1 MEYTLFT
8 KLAAEFVGTA
18 VLMVFGNGAVANAEL
33 KNTKGYH
40 AGWLNIAMGYGF
52 GVMFPVLMFGGVS
65 GAHINPAMTL
75 AQAVN
80 GMFPWNEVLP
90 YIIAQLLGAVAGQ
103 LIVYVTYLPHY
114 KDTDDA
120 EAILGTFCTTDAH
133 NDRVNYFLNEFFGT
147 FMLVLGALCCL
158 SLPWGKANPAAASIV
173 VGFIVWGLVTSM
185 GGPTGPGLNPARDL
199 MPRLLHAILPIPN
212 KGDSR
217 WGKKMYSNH
226 GAASQTMANSGCGP
240 TSMAD
245 IVATLKDASVN
256 PYTLAQ
262 LSMKW
267 GTRTYSDGTA
277 WGFFAKVQAHYGFSR
292 MIQTTSLATLKACL
306 DAGGYVVCSMGPGY
320 WTKGG
325 HFICAWKY
333 DDAYI
338 YCNDPA
344 SSTRKRQ
351 SQTDFVRQRKQF
363 FCFYA

>member
-147 FMLVLGALCCL
+147 FMLVLGAPV
-158 SLPWGKANPAAASIV
+158 S
-173 VGFIVWGLVTSM
+173 
-185 GGPTGPGLNPARDL
+185 
-199 MPRLLHAILPIPN
+199 
-212 KGDSR
+212 
-217 WGKKMYSNH
+217 
-226 GAASQTMANSGCGP
+226 
-240 TSMAD
+240 
-245 IVATLKDASVN
+245 
-256 PYTLAQ
+256 YTHL
-262 LSMKW
+262 
-267 GTRTYSDGTA
+267 R
-277 WGFFAKVQAHYGFSR
+277 AHE
-292 MIQTTSLATLKACL
+292 T
-306 DAGGYVVCSMGPGY
+306 
-320 WTKGG
+320 
-325 HFICAWKY
+325 
-333 DDAYI
+333 
-338 YCNDPA
+338 
-344 SSTRKRQ
+344 
-351 SQTDFVRQRKQF
+351 
-363 FCFYA
+363 

>member
-1 MEYTLFT
+1 MEYTFFT

-173 VGFIVWGLVTSM
+173 VGFIVGPLGLVLVVYYVRRRCPKCHKFTLRQESQR
-185 GGPTGPGLNPARDL
+185 GQCRERHPRACLVLRAAPAR
-199 MPRLLHAILPIPN
+199 
-212 KGDSR
+212 
-217 WGKKMYSNH
+217 
-226 GAASQTMANSGCGP
+226 GARP
-240 TSMAD
+240 
-245 IVATLKDASVN
+245 
-256 PYTLAQ
+256 AQ
-262 LSMKW
+262 D
-267 GTRTYSDGTA
+267 GVPGAGQRRT
-277 WGFFAKVQAHYGFSR
+277 W
-292 MIQTTSLATLKACL
+292 L
-306 DAGGYVVCSMGPGY
+306 DAHAGP
-320 WTKGG
+320 
-325 HFICAWKY
+325 
-333 DDAYI
+333 DAARRV
-338 YCNDPA
+338 PVQGA
-344 SSTRKRQ
+344 
-351 SQTDFVRQRKQF
+351 VRLSITLTIAGIRLA
-363 FCFYA
+363 CW

>member
-1 MEYTLFT
+1 MSGQFIAHVVLVDNVVAVHAVHIDIDSRSF
-8 KLAAEFVGTA
+8 KFFLRHLARLNFLDAVHVEVCDAFAFGFEALGADKFFSVDYERLAEFVGTA

-217 WGKKMYSNH
+217 WGEAWIPVVAPIA
-226 GAASQTMANSGCGP
+226 GA
-240 TSMAD
+240 
-245 IVATLKDASVN
+245 IVGAFLFKV
-256 PYTLAQ
+256 L
-262 LSMKW
+262 
-267 GTRTYSDGTA
+267 
-277 WGFFAKVQAHYGFSR
+277 FA
-292 MIQTTSLATLKACL
+292 
-306 DAGGYVVCSMGPGY
+306 
-320 WTKGG
+320 
-325 HFICAWKY
+325 
-333 DDAYI
+333 
-338 YCNDPA
+338 
-344 SSTRKRQ
+344 
-351 SQTDFVRQRKQF
+351 
-363 FCFYA
+363 

>member
-158 SLPWGKANPAAASIV
+158 SLPSGQGEPGRRIHRRRLHRVGPRDLHGRPDRPWSEPCPRPHAA
-173 VGFIVWGLVTSM
+173 
-185 GGPTGPGLNPARDL
+185 PPARH
-199 MPRLLHAILPIPN
+199 PA
-212 KGDSR
+212 DSEQGR
-217 WGKKMYSNH
+217 FPLGR
-226 GAASQTMANSGCGP
+226 GLDSGRGP
-240 TSMAD
+240 
-245 IVATLKDASVN
+245 
-256 PYTLAQ
+256 
-262 LSMKW
+262 
-267 GTRTYSDGTA
+267 
-277 WGFFAKVQAHYGFSR
+277 
-292 MIQTTSLATLKACL
+292 
-306 DAGGYVVCSMGPGY
+306 DAGAIVGAFLFKVL
-320 WTKGG
+320 
-325 HFICAWKY
+325 FA
-333 DDAYI
+333 
-338 YCNDPA
+338 
-344 SSTRKRQ
+344 
-351 SQTDFVRQRKQF
+351 
-363 FCFYA
+363 

>member
-90 YIIAQLLGAVAGQ
+90 YIIAQLLGAVVGQ
-103 LIVYVTYLPHY
+103 LIVYITYWPHY
-114 KDTDDA
+114 KDTEDA
-120 EAILGTFCTTDAH
+120 NAIL
-133 NDRVNYFLNEFFGT
+133 GT

-217 WGKKMYSNH
+217 WGEAWIPVVAPIA
-226 GAASQTMANSGCGP
+226 GA
-240 TSMAD
+240 
-245 IVATLKDASVN
+245 IVGAFLFKV
-256 PYTLAQ
+256 L
-262 LSMKW
+262 
-267 GTRTYSDGTA
+267 
-277 WGFFAKVQAHYGFSR
+277 FA
-292 MIQTTSLATLKACL
+292 
-306 DAGGYVVCSMGPGY
+306 
-320 WTKGG
+320 
-325 HFICAWKY
+325 
-333 DDAYI
+333 
-338 YCNDPA
+338 
-344 SSTRKRQ
+344 
-351 SQTDFVRQRKQF
+351 
-363 FCFYA
+363 

>member
-33 KNTKGYH
+33 NNTKGYP

-133 NDRVNYFLNEFFGT
+133 NDR
-147 FMLVLGALCCL
+147 
-158 SLPWGKANPAAASIV
+158 PWSEPCPRPHAA
-173 VGFIVWGLVTSM
+173 
-185 GGPTGPGLNPARDL
+185 PPARHPADSEQGRFPL
-199 MPRLLHAILPIPN
+199 GRGLDSGRGSDRRRYRRRVPVQGAVRLSI
-212 KGDSR
+212 
-217 WGKKMYSNH
+217 
-226 GAASQTMANSGCGP
+226 
-240 TSMAD
+240 
-245 IVATLKDASVN
+245 TLTIAGIR
-256 PYTLAQ
+256 LAC
-262 LSMKW
+262 W
-267 GTRTYSDGTA
+267 
-277 WGFFAKVQAHYGFSR
+277 
-292 MIQTTSLATLKACL
+292 
-306 DAGGYVVCSMGPGY
+306 
-320 WTKGG
+320 
-325 HFICAWKY
+325 
-333 DDAYI
+333 
-338 YCNDPA
+338 
-344 SSTRKRQ
+344 
-351 SQTDFVRQRKQF
+351 
-363 FCFYA
+363 